1 MENTQIKETS
11 ASLEC
16 KKLKE
21 EVKIAKNEMWEYIRF
36 ISYPTLMFLLI
47 LFSDKEECDLRS
59 LSLLVVWLSIWL
71 GTELRDIILKN
82 K

>member
-21 EVKIAKNEMWEYIRF
+21 EVKIAKNEMWEYTKF
-36 ISYPTLMFLLI
+36 ISYPTFMFLFV
-47 LFSDKEECDLRS
+47 LFLDKEEWDLRS
-59 LSLLVVWLSIWL
+59 LSLLMVWLSIWL